1 MERIIYDAG
10 DMVLVYRI
18 QQSQHVSFSIYP
30 RDCICENSTPEEENL
45 VQMHLRGDDFPNGFL
60 NGHTYR
66 GSQSTT
72 DLQYA
77 GQEKSETMQ
86 GYQIVTLLQSQ
97 KAEVRHIVRY
107 CENEKTIQ
115 IRANVKNISQSTQ
128 NIEYITSFSLGGIYP
143 TKTPGSVKLC
153 RIRSRWSAEGRVEKI
168 PLEDLQL
175 EPSWSGYGGNCER
188 FGQTGSL
195 PVRKFCPL
203 AAVEDQEKGICW
215 GARLPIASSWQME
228 ACRRA
233 EELCFSG
240 GIADRDTGAW
250 WKRLEPGESYNTPE
264 ATLTVCAGDFEQVCQ
279 RLLETEKT
287 DYLTEKQGLPVIF
300 NEFCTTWGQPSEANI
315 HKTLETLKE
324 KDIDYFIIDAGWYA
338 DLVRGWELN
347 MGDWEVNPVLF
358 PHGLKVCADEIRKYG
373 MEPGIWFEVEIT
385 GRDAAAFQKTD
396 MLLQRDGTPVTT
408 GNRRFWD
415 MRKPETIEYL
425 QHKVTD
431 TLKANGFSYLK
442 IDYNDS
448 IGLGCDDAES
458 PGEGLRQQIL
468 ASEAFIC
475 QLKQQIPGLRIE
487 NCSSGGH
494 RLVKEMMDLCDF
506 ASFSDAHEQLEIP
519 VIAAN
524 LHRTIQP
531 SKSEIWAVLRKEDD
545 ARRLYYSLCNT
556 FLGVMCLSG
565 DVYELSEKQWEIVER
580 GIAFYR
586 KISPVI
592 LHGES
597 VIKQNIGLSYRH
609 LTGTQWVLRTATDGA
624 AAVLICHRF
633 GVEAELMEVNVP
645 EGMNV
650 CDQFGEEVRWK
661 RTKIEDGSEKIEV
674 ELQEEFSAV
683 AFYLEK

>member
-10 DMVLVYRI
+10 DMVLIYRI

-30 RDCICENSTPEEENL
+30 RDCICENSTQEEENL
-45 VQMHLRGDDFPNGFL
+45 VQMRLRGDDFPNGFL

-66 GSQSTT
+66 GSQSAT
-72 DLQYA
+72 DLYYA
-77 GQEKSETMQ
+77 GQKKNETEQ

-97 KAEVRHIVRY
+97 KAEVRHVVCYYANR
-107 CENEKTIQ
+107 KTLQ
-115 IRANVKNISQSTQ
+115 ISTEVKNISQSTQ

-143 TKTPGSVKLC
+143 TKTPESTKLC

-175 EPSWSGYGGNCER
+175 EPSWSGYGGSCER

-195 PVRKFCPL
+195 PVRKFFPL

-264 ATLTVCAGDFEQVCQ
+264 ATLTVCAGDFEKVCQ

-373 MEPGIWFEVEIT
+373 MEPGIWFELEIT

-448 IGLGCDDAES
+448 IGLGCDGAES
-458 PGEGLRQQIL
+458 LGEGLRQQIL

-475 QLKQQIPGLRIE
+475 QLKQQIPDLRIE

-592 LHGES
+592 IHGES
-597 VIKQNIGLSYRH
+597 VIRQNTGISYRH

-633 GVEAELMEVNVP
+633 DGNTEAMEIDVP
-645 EGMNV
+645 EGMKV
-650 CDQFGEEVRWK
+650 CEQFGEDARWK
-661 RTKIEDGSEKIEV
+661 QTETEDGKKKVEV
-674 ELQEEFSAV
+674 ELLKEFSAV
-683 AFYLEK
+683 ALYLQK

>member
-1 MERIIYDAG
+1 MEKITYNAR
-10 DMVLVYRI
+10 DMVLIYRI

-30 RDCICENSTPEEENL
+30 RTYVGETVAQEEENL
-45 VQMHLRGDDFPNGFL
+45 VQIHFRGDDFPNGFL

-66 GSQSTT
+66 GSQSAVDLLYVGQKKIETT
-72 DLQYA
+72 
-77 GQEKSETMQ
+77 Q

-97 KAEVRHIVRY
+97 KAEVRHVVCY
-107 CENEKTIQ
+107 CENGKTLQ
-115 IRANVKNISQSTQ
+115 IHVDVKNISSEAQ

-143 TKTPGSVKLC
+143 AKTPGSTKLC

-195 PVRKFCPL
+195 PVRKFFPL
-203 AAVEDQEKGICW
+203 VAVEDQEKGICW

-228 ACRRA
+228 VCRRA

-250 WKRLEPGESYNTPE
+250 WKRLEPGECYNTPE
-264 ATLTVCAGDFEQVCQ
+264 ATLTVCTGDFEQVCQ

-287 DYLTEKQGLPVIF
+287 DDLTEKQGLPVIF

-315 HKTLETLKE
+315 HKILETLKE

-338 DLVRGWELN
+338 DLVRGWEMN

-358 PHGLKVCADEIRKYG
+358 PHGLKVCAEEIRKYG
-373 MEPGIWFEVEIT
+373 MEPGIWFELEIT
-385 GRDAAAFQKTD
+385 GRDAGAFQRTD
-396 MLLQRDGTPVTT
+396 MLLKRDSIPVTT

-415 MRKPETIEYL
+415 MRKTDTTEYL
-425 QHKVTD
+425 QRKVAD
-431 TLKANGFSYLK
+431 TLKENGFTYLK

-448 IGLGCDDAES
+448 IGLGCDGAES

-468 ASEAFIC
+468 ASEAFIR

-506 ASFSDAHEQLEIP
+506 ASFSDAHEQPEIP

-524 LHRTIQP
+524 LHRVIQP

-545 ARRLYYSLCNT
+545 AQQLYYSLCNT

-565 DVYELSEKQWEIVER
+565 DVYDMSEEQWEIVER

-597 VIKQNIGLSYRH
+597 IINQNIGLSYRH
-609 LTGTQWVLRTATDGA
+609 LTGTQWVLRTAADGA
-624 AAVLICHRF
+624 SAVLICHRF
-633 GVEAELMEVNVP
+633 GGSAETMEIDVP
-645 EGMNV
+645 EGMKV
-650 CDQFGEEVRWK
+650 CGQFGEDARWK
-661 RTKIEDGSEKIEV
+661 QMEMENGKKKVEV
-674 ELQEEFSAV
+674 ELLKEFSAV
-683 AFYLEK
+683 ALYFEK